1 MQANNLIV
9 AMIEDDLKRQKQKE
23 AEKARE
29 RAEKKKSP
37 RPTRKQPEV
46 RRWIFIERSLDET
59 KFRILR
65 TFFAIWISNI
75 AEILP
80 LKEYNTTVV
89 YIIVRTKRGA
99 SKITCQII
107 VKEQRQLSKNV
118 KRETV

>member
-89 YIIVRTKRGA
+89 RTKRGA